1 MAFTTD
7 NPSGEIITID
17 ANETPVNDREF
28 QNDGSIENNGEIVNN
43 GSIVN
48 NSFIQNMNNA
58 TIENNGEIVNNGISE
73 FGNFQG
79 IENNGAIVNNGS
91 FENFGTLAGSGT
103 FSGNALTIDAG
114 FFEPNGFTVDTDFN
128 FTGGTLRLPN
138 ISAGTRLTVTGDA
151 DLSGGN
157 IDLVDPFGSFGSLP
171 SGTFTLIDVAEH
183 GELNI
188 AHDVLNEA
196 IAEVNSADTDIKDF
210 ELSQIN
216 NDLILTV
223 EDINN
228 DLDSEIDGTSDND
241 NDETNAD
248 DILAGGDGNDPFS
261 GSGNEAAD
269 YFNFDFDG
277 IFGAVLS
284 LDVNLDD
291 NGKQDLSSSNISPT
305 DIINTIE
312 DFIATKYNDRIAA
325 FTSLNAEEDGVT
337 ADVAYEGSDR
347 GFGIA
352 SADKFTVSGI
362 FEGIDASIDINSFD
376 DGVITTENF
385 A

>member
-210 ELSQIN
+210 ELSQIG

-228 DLDSEIDGTSDND
+228 DLDSEIDDTDGEDDLLIDDNG
-241 NDETNAD
+241 NA
-248 DILAGGDGNDPFS
+248 PFS
-261 GSGNEAAD
+261 GAGNEAA
-269 YFNFDFDG
+269 YFDFNFDG
-277 IFGAVLS
+277 IFGAILG
-284 LDVNLDD
+284 LDIDLDD
-291 NGKQDLSSSNISPT
+291 NGGQDLSGSNISPT
-305 DIINTIE
+305 DIINTIKN
-312 DFIATKYNDRIAA
+312 FIGTKHNDRIAVFA
-325 FTSLNAEEDGVT
+325 SLNGEEYGAT
-337 ADVAYEGSDR
+337 ADVAYEGYRNDFST
-347 GFGIA
+347 G
-352 SADKFTVSGI
+352 SADKFTVSDI

-376 DGVITTENF
+376 DGVIATEDF
-385 A
+385 V

>member
-1 MAFTTD
+1 MAFATD
-7 NPSGEIITID
+7 NPSGETITINAD
-17 ANETPVNDREF
+17 ETRVNDREF
-28 QNDGSIENNGEIVNN
+28 QNDGLIENNGAIENN

-48 NSFIQNMNNA
+48 NSFIQNLNNA
-58 TIENNGEIVNNGISE
+58 TLVNNGSLVNNGVSE

-79 IENNGAIVNNGS
+79 IENNGTIVNNGS
-91 FENFGTLAGSGT
+91 FENFGTLSGSGT

-114 FFEPNGFTVDTDFN
+114 VFEPNGFTVDTDFN

-138 ISAGTRLTVTGDA
+138 ISAGTRLTATGDA

-210 ELSQIN
+210 ELSQIG

-228 DLDSEIDGTSDND
+228 DLNTEIDDTDGEDDLLIDDN
-241 NDETNAD
+241 
-248 DILAGGDGNDPFS
+248 GNDPFS
-261 GSGNEAAD
+261 GGANEAAYFD
-269 YFNFDFDG
+269 FNFDG
-277 IFGAVLS
+277 VFGAVLS
-284 LDVNLDD
+284 LDVNLND
-291 NGKQDLSSSNISPT
+291 NGGQDLSGSNISPT
-305 DIINTIE
+305 DIINTIKN
-312 DFIATKYNDRIAA
+312 FIGTKHNDRIAVFA
-325 FTSLNAEEDGVT
+325 SLNGEEYGAT
-337 ADVAYEGSDR
+337 ADVAYEGYRSDFST
-347 GFGIA
+347 G
-352 SADKFTVSGI
+352 SADKFTVSGV

-376 DGVITTENF
+376 DGVIATEDF
-385 A
+385 V